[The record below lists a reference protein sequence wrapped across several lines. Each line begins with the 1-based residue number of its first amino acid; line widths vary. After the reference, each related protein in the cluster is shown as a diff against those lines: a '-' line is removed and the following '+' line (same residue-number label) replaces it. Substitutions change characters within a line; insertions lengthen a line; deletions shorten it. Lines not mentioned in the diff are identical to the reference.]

1 MTDGRMLDGIRCT
14 VPVRGPRCNTAI
26 ATGRS
31 RSTTLRRRSGSQAV
45 ARMAR
50 LVVLVMV
57 PSLLMF
63 EVGGD
68 GTGPVASY
76 QSAGCA
82 SAAPLSSGP
91 TTGASDDGDCA
102 TPAHNPNAASGL
114 FDSGPPRLQLRLLRS
129 RPSDGMDRP
138 GDQLQLLRRESDARA
153 VPAPPTSR
161 QKSPRHGF
169 GTIAGAANN
178 YGPLPGVAQNSS
190 GVSNSGVGPGG
201 EGAGAANNYSGIV
214 GVTQNAGGSKSYGP
228 LPGALNSSALSCTYC
243 SCD

>member
-1 MTDGRMLDGIRCT
+1 MADGQMDGKCT
-14 VPVRGPRCNTAI
+14 SKNTAI

-63 EVGGD
+63 EVGG
-68 GTGPVASY
+68 TVRAQLPATNPLVVPPLPPSPPAQLPAPVTTAIAPPPLTIPTLPAAYSTPGPRVFNCGCFGPGRATAWIGQVTNSSY
-76 QSAGCA
+76 F
-82 SAAPLSSGP
+82 
-91 TTGASDDGDCA
+91 GASQM
-102 TPAHNPNAASGL
+102 ASGACT
-114 FDSGPPRLQLRLLRS
+114 SYVTQKTPRY
-129 RPSDGMDRP
+129 
-138 GDQLQLLRRESDARA
+138 
-153 VPAPPTSR
+153 
-161 QKSPRHGF
+161 GF